1 MTYDVYFETRVTR
14 SGSVY
19 VARFDG
25 EYCGEYETHAKAARA
40 IALRDKA
47 DKAAQ
52 ELDKAARPYFCDG
65 RYGAWRAVEYGQ
77 TLPQEVET
85 AFQRHHA
92 ASMAYMRH
100 RGLA

>member
-1 MTYDVYFETRVTR
+1 MSYDSYFETGVTR
-14 SGSVY
+14 AGSRY
-19 VARFDG
+19 VARWDG
-25 EYCGEYETHAKAARA
+25 EHCGEYDTRDKAARA
-40 IALRDKA
+40 IALRAKA

-77 TLPQEVET
+77 ALPQEVER
-85 AFQRHHA
+85 AFQAHHA
-92 ASMAYMRH
+92 ASMSLARH